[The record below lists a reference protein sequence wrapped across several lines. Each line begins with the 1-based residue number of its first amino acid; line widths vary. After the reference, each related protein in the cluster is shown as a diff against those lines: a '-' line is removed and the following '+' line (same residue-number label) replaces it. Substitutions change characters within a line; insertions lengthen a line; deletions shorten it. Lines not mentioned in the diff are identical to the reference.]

1 MGTEGVIGAICGIN
15 AVEGVAQI
23 ALLQRIKA
31 CQIGESCLV
40 GAKST
45 KVDAHRISK
54 ALLEKPNAETA
65 ETPPNSSLRRV
76 SSR

>member
-1 MGTEGVIGAICGIN
+1 MGTEGVIGAICGN
-15 AVEGVAQI
+15 AVEGVVHI

-40 GAKST
+40 GNAKST

-54 ALLEKPNAETA
+54 ALLEKPNAETDESA
-65 ETPPNSSLRRV
+65 RSNLSNPSKS
-76 SSR
+76 